1 MVQSSGGLSVPRFG
15 ERFLCTSDAYDC
27 DLLALAQQ
35 TVEKQG
41 IRASVHQG
49 VYCMVSGPTYESIA
63 EGRAL
68 RTLGADAVGE
78 WQLVLSR
85 SMAVGMYV
93 NNTDGECGWRL
104 AG

>member
-1 MVQSSGGLSVPRFG
+1 MGQKLLLLKDPSVNIPIHMTSRFS
-15 ERFLCTSDAYDC
+15 FLAYNV
-27 DLLALAQQ
+27 APN
-35 TVEKQG
+35 
-41 IRASVHQG
+41 
-49 VYCMVSGPTYESIA
+49 CMVGGPTFESIA

>member
-1 MVQSSGGLSVPRFG
+1 M
-15 ERFLCTSDAYDC
+15 SDAYDR

-41 IRASVHQG
+41 IQGSVHQG

-78 WQLVLSR
+78 WQLVLSS
-85 SMAVGMYV
+85 SMAVVMYV
-93 NNTDGECGWRL
+93 NNTDGECVWRM